1 MLKVRKNTQHQI
13 GKKILMIKLLIL
25 DVDGVLTDGN
35 KIYDINHTSVYKKFN
50 DRDFTAIKRFKAT
63 GINVVLLSGDMFNK
77 AVGEKRNIDFYCSRN
92 KDLSLDKSRFLKK
105 FKELYNIPI
114 KNMAF
119 IGDDFFDLSII
130 KKLKYTY
137 CPSNSPQIVKDNC
150 LETLNINGGEGIV
163 AYLYDL
169 LLINDV
175 IEDASEE
182 KVNELDKKE
191 TTSQEMS

>member
-1 MLKVRKNTQHQI
+1 M
-13 GKKILMIKLLIL
+13 
-25 DVDGVLTDGN
+25 TDGN
-35 KIYDINHTSVYKKFN
+35 KIYDINHNPVYKKFN
-50 DRDFTAIKRFKAT
+50 DRDFTAIKRFKAV
-63 GINVVLLSGDMFNK
+63 GINVVLLSGDIFNK
-77 AVGEKRNIDFYCSRN
+77 SVGEKRNIDFYCSRN

-105 FKELYNIPI
+105 FKELYGIPI

-130 KKLKYTY
+130 KKLRYTY

-150 LETLNINGGEGIV
+150 RETLKVKGGEGVV

-169 LLINDV
+169 LLSKNKIK
-175 IEDASEE
+175 DASEE

-191 TTSQEMS
+191 TASQEMS

>member
-1 MLKVRKNTQHQI
+1 MNWGIRIPFDAYRNKLNSLAKRLGISEAEIKNFNSFSPELKKRLVKMNPHRI
-13 GKKILMIKLLIL
+13 SAL
-25 DVDGVLTDGN
+25 DRGN
-35 KIYDINHTSVYKKFN
+35 
-50 DRDFTAIKRFKAT
+50 T
-63 GINVVLLSGDMFNK
+63 GILSLLLLRHFKSEI
-77 AVGEKRNIDFYCSRN
+77 EKRNIDFYCSRN

-105 FKELYNIPI
+105 FKELYGIPI

-130 KKLKYTY
+130 KKLRYTY

-150 LETLNINGGEGIV
+150 RETLKVKGGEGVV

-169 LLINDV
+169 LLSKNKIK
-175 IEDASEE
+175 DASEE

-191 TTSQEMS
+191 TASQEMS